1 MATRRRSTQVR
12 PAVRRAGKRKE
23 SILVIG
29 IGNEFRGDDALGLH
43 VAREIRGRDL
53 EGVSVIEHAGE
64 GLLLIDAWRDRE
76 CVMIIDAV
84 SSGSVPGTLR
94 YFDASSVELPQPFL
108 RYSSHA
114 IGVADAIQLARRLQQ
129 LPPRVYVYGIEGHTF
144 GIGTPL
150 SPPVRKHI
158 PELVEKIVKRINELK
173 HELHARVN

>member
-1 MATRRRSTQVR
+1 M
-12 PAVRRAGKRKE
+12 
-23 SILVIG
+23 IG

-43 VAREIRGRDL
+43 VARELRSHALD
-53 EGVSVIEHAGE
+53 GVSMMEHAGE
-64 GLLLIDAWRDRE
+64 RLMLIDAWRDRE
-76 CVMIIDAV
+76 CVIIVDAI
-84 SSGSVPGTLR
+84 SSGSIPGTLR
-94 YFDASSVELPQPFL
+94 YFDASSAELPRPFL

-114 IGVADAIQLARRLQQ
+114 LGVAETIQLASRLQE

-158 PELVEKIVKRINELK
+158 PELVETIITRVEDLK